1 VNRLPCRLGSRGP
14 DERRSKNPA
23 TIRRVE
29 RRHRPAPRYIARR
42 ASADADLVGAACSR
56 RHLSHEVNVNAVWL
70 LHPLIGGREREW
82 YRRLAE
88 LRNRCDPGGAFRP
101 HLPASP

>member
-1 VNRLPCRLGSRGP
+1 MNRHQCRLAPRGP

-23 TIRRVE
+23 ITRRME

-42 ASADADLVGAACSR
+42 TSVGADLAGTACPR

-70 LHPLIGGREREW
+70 LHLLIGGREREW

-88 LRNRCDPGGAFRP
+88 LRNRYDPGRAFQL